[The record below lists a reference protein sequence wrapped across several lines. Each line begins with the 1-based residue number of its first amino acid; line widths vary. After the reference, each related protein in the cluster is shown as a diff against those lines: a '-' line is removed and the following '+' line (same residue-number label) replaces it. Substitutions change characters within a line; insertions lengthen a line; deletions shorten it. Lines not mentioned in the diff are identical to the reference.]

1 MDKSAL
7 FSIHNSGESIEKTI
21 ALCYCTLQNNFDFYT
36 QYNMEVFNS
45 YNLPKTNDDIEVSGS
60 VGFYAKYF
68 SNYYWCPP
76 CKKDYF
82 WMYKDDILNKLVI
95 DGRISKRVAEKLSAD
110 QNLFW
115 EVLRKIPFEYLY
127 PEFYRKLLQ
136 ETKKVLGNIKF
147 ISTELSNEFVNIYDK
162 LPLDKRLYS
171 IYSLE
176 SNGIIGHYDM
186 EIPFDYRYSKRLV
199 HLFSSLNKQIVLS
212 GNSAMFIASIDHKI
226 NQNGLVGYRNHKH
239 PRVSRD
245 FALGQLLIGKE
256 SVIEPKNVIFNS
268 YYDKININDNEAK
281 ANEVVA
287 LAYSDFL
294 NSNVLSLKL

>member
-1 MDKSAL
+1 MNKSVL
-7 FSIHNSGESIEKTI
+7 LSIHNSGESLEKTI

-36 QYNMEVFNS
+36 QYNMEVFYS

-76 CKKDYF
+76 CKKDYL
-82 WMYKDDILNKLVI
+82 WMYKDDILNKLI
-95 DGRISKRVAEKLSAD
+95 IKGRISKRVAEKLSMN

-127 PEFYRKLLQ
+127 PEFYRKLLK
-136 ETKKVLGNIKF
+136 ETKKMLGNIKF
-147 ISTELSNEFVNIYDK
+147 ISTELSNEFVNIYNE

-176 SNGIIGHYDM
+176 GNGIIGHYDM
-186 EIPFDYRYSKRLV
+186 EIPNDYRYSKRLV

-212 GNSAMFIASIDHKI
+212 GNSAMFIASIGHKI
-226 NQNGLVGYRNHKH
+226 NQKGLIGYRNHKY

-245 FALGQLLIGKE
+245 YALSQLLIGKE
-256 SVIEPKNVIFNS
+256 SIIEPKNAIFNS
-268 YYDKININDNEAK
+268 YYDKM
-281 ANEVVA
+281 
-287 LAYSDFL
+287 YSKL
-294 NSNVLSLKL
+294 WHILKKNKPRLE